1 QQSVDPSQVDECSE
15 VGDVL
20 DRALADLADLDL
32 LEELLLLLFAGD
44 LDQFAAALVNL
55 QDHALDV
62 LIDISGNIGRPMDV
76 DLACRQEDVHADID
90 EQTALDLASDAS
102 LDDVAFMILGDHHLP
117 GAHPMGLLAGEDD
130 LAGIVFHPLE
140 QDLDGLAR
148 LRMRFVFP
156 LAKGHQTLGF
166 VADIDD
172 DLVTHHFHDLA
183 RDDGADLE
191 ALSLAQEMVESLAA
205 ILRS

>member
-1 QQSVDPSQVDECSE
+1 
-15 VGDVL
+15 
-20 DRALADLADLDL
+20 
-32 LEELLLLLFAGD
+32 
-44 LDQFAAALVNL
+44 
-55 QDHALDV
+55 
-62 LIDISGNIGRPMDV
+62 
-76 DLACRQEDVHADID
+76 
-90 EQTALDLASDAS
+90 
-102 LDDVAFMILGDHHLP
+102 
-117 GAHPMGLLAGEDD
+117 MGLLAGEDD

-156 LAKGHQTLGF
+156 LAKGHQPLGF

-191 ALSLAQEMVESLAA
+191 ALPLAQEMVGVLLPSSAVTTAVSSSSLTSNS
-205 ILRS
+205 RRKW